1 MCFQVYFHHA
11 SVEPF
16 TILSG
21 SSNLRQVQDHNLLVS
36 CGTNLFLGEELTKT
50 SGDVSWL
57 LLLVT
62 LDGTFGDTGVATR
75 AAPHMSP
82 DWP

>member
-1 MCFQVYFHHA
+1 MCLPHSYHA
-11 SVEPF
+11 PVEPF

-21 SSNLRQVQDHNLLVS
+21 SSSLPDVQDHNLLIS
-36 CGTNLFLGEELTKT
+36 SGTNTSVEFMKT
-50 SGDVSWL
+50 RDDVSWL

-62 LDGTFGDTGVATR
+62 PDGTFATDTGVAAR

>member
-1 MCFQVYFHHA
+1 M
-11 SVEPF
+11 
-16 TILSG
+16 
-21 SSNLRQVQDHNLLVS
+21 
-36 CGTNLFLGEELTKT
+36 ELKK
-50 SGDVSWL
+50 SLGDVSWL

-62 LDGTFGDTGVATR
+62 PDGTFGDTGVAAR

>member
-1 MCFQVYFHHA
+1 ML
-11 SVEPF
+11 SPLPSRTVEPF

-21 SSNLRQVQDHNLLVS
+21 SLICWNSKTITCWLLRIYILVELLM
-36 CGTNLFLGEELTKT
+36 KT
-50 SGDVSWL
+50 RGDVSWL

-62 LDGTFGDTGVATR
+62 PDGTFADTGVAAR

>member
-1 MCFQVYFHHA
+1 MCSAFSHHA
-11 SVEPF
+11 PVEPF

-21 SSNLRQVQDHNLLVS
+21 SSSLPDLQDHNLLIS
-36 CGTNLFLGEELTKT
+36 GTNTSVELMKT
-50 SGDVSWL
+50 RGDVSWL

-62 LDGTFGDTGVATR
+62 PDGTFATDTGVAAR

>member
-1 MCFQVYFHHA
+1 MCLPHSYHA
-11 SVEPF
+11 LVEPF

-21 SSNLRQVQDHNLLVS
+21 SSSLPDVQAHNLLIS
-36 CGTNLFLGEELTKT
+36 SGTNISVELLKT
-50 SGDVSWL
+50 RGDVSWL

-62 LDGTFGDTGVATR
+62 PDGTFADTGVAAR

>member
-1 MCFQVYFHHA
+1 MCLAHSYHA
-11 SVEPF
+11 PVEPF

-21 SSNLRQVQDHNLLVS
+21 SSYLPDVQNHDLLVS
-36 CGTNLFLGEELTKT
+36 SGTDTSGELLKT
-50 SGDVSWL
+50 RGDVSWL

-62 LDGTFGDTGVATR
+62 PDGTFADTGVAAR

>member
-1 MCFQVYFHHA
+1 MCLPHSYHA
-11 SVEPF
+11 LVEPF

-21 SSNLRQVQDHNLLVS
+21 SSSLPDVQAHNLLIS
-36 CGTNLFLGEELTKT
+36 SGTNISVELLKT
-50 SGDVSWL
+50 RGDVSWL

-62 LDGTFGDTGVATR
+62 PDGTFANTGVAAR

>member
-1 MCFQVYFHHA
+1 MCLAHSYHA
-11 SVEPF
+11 PVEPF

-21 SSNLRQVQDHNLLVS
+21 TSYLPDVQDHNLLVS
-36 CGTNLFLGEELTKT
+36 SGTNTLVEPMKT
-50 SGDVSWL
+50 RGDVSWL

-62 LDGTFGDTGVATR
+62 PDGTFATDTGVAAR